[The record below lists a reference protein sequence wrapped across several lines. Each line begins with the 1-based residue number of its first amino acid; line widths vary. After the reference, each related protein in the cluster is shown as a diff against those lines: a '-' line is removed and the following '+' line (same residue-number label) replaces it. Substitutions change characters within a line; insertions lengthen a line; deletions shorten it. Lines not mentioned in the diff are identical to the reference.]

1 MSEGTVSDPGDQG
14 GVSSGRGTGPP
25 LHLWTRV
32 VVARAGLR
40 GPSAMLKNSGAV
52 ARTAR
57 VDELAARRSASSP
70 SPAGSA
76 LPHVPTFR
84 KAEIVGVMQ
93 DTVAQKND
101 APSPGPS
108 VN

>member
-1 MSEGTVSDPGDQG
+1 MADPGDQG
-14 GVSSGRGTGPP
+14 GVSSGRGTSPL

-32 VVARAGLR
+32 VIARAGLR
-40 GPSAMLKNSGAV
+40 GPSAMLKNTGAV

-70 SPAGSA
+70 SSAGSA

-84 KAEIVGVMQ
+84 KAEIVGIMQ

-108 VN
+108 IY

>member
-1 MSEGTVSDPGDQG
+1 MSDPGDQG
-14 GVSSGRGTGPP
+14 GVSSGRGTSPL
-25 LHLWTRV
+25 LHLWTKII
-32 VVARAGLR
+32 VARAGLR

-57 VDELAARRSASSP
+57 ADELAARRSASSP

-76 LPHVPTFR
+76 LPHVPTLR
-84 KAEIVGVMQ
+84 KAEIVGIMQ
-93 DTVAQKND
+93 NAVAQKND

>member
-1 MSEGTVSDPGDQG
+1 MANPGDQG

-40 GPSAMLKNSGAV
+40 GPSAMLKNTGAV
-52 ARTAR
+52 ARAAR
-57 VDELAARRSASSP
+57 VDELAARRTASSS

-84 KAEIVGVMQ
+84 KAEVVSIMQ
-93 DTVAQKND
+93 DTIA
-101 APSPGPS
+101 
-108 VN
+108 